1 MRRSTKKTVKLTPA
15 LLRRMVIQEARKLR
29 KAGLLET
36 LETGVTDPE
45 KVKAEE
51 VDADEYAGTLEKD
64 IDHIKALKIQEQKL
78 EQRLRRIRN
87 AKRAVIKRLA

>member
-36 LETGVTDPE
+36 LETGVTDPT

-51 VDADEYAGTLEKD
+51 VDADEYAGSLEKD

-78 EQRLRRIRN
+78 ERRLRRIRN
-87 AKRAVIKRLA
+87 AKKAVIKRMI

>member
-1 MRRSTKKTVKLTPA
+1 MRRNAKKTVKLTPA